1 MNIFLLVLQAIPV
14 VLELIKTAE
23 GLFGGKGQGEVK
35 KETVM
40 HGISGALDV
49 AERAG
54 ARISPQ
60 ERVAITEGLSQTV
73 DGTVALFNRAGWP
86 GGTQGPD
93 TR

>member
-23 GLFGGKGQGEVK
+23 SLFSGKGQGAVK

-40 HGISGALDV
+40 HGISSALDV
-49 AERAG
+49 AVKAG
-54 ARISPQ
+54 VKISP
-60 ERVAITEGLSQTV
+60 EEKTAISSGLAEAV

-86 GGTQGPD
+86 AVTVGPD
-93 TR
+93 TK